1 MIFFYIETIYVVVHE
16 PGCSVARGIL
26 VPWPV
31 IEPVS
36 PALQGRFLTTELPE
50 KSPEN
55 MFLNDQRAEF

>member
-1 MIFFYIETIYVVVHE
+1 MAHRIFVVVVVHE

-26 VPWPV
+26 VPQSG

-36 PALQGRFLTTELPE
+36 PALQGRYLTTELPE